1 MQKVSQTWSTLFLS
15 RELRRRGIRKID
27 REINEMNKLFK
38 EYTKNIIEE
47 IVKEI
52 KANPEGKSSEGLI
65 AKLIRSG
72 KLV

>member
-1 MQKVSQTWSTLFLS
+1 
-15 RELRRRGIRKID
+15 
-27 REINEMNKLFK
+27 MNKLFK